1 MQSRATTP
9 LRATLAASLML
20 AAIAGAAIAGPFE
33 DGVDAANRGEFQ
45 TALRIFRPLAEK
57 GHAGAQSALGYMYE
71 YAQGVPQDYVAS
83 EKWHR
88 RAAEQG
94 DAFSQTRL
102 AFIYQF
108 GEGVPRNETE
118 AAKWFRRAAQ
128 QGHVA
133 AQNSIGRMYASGRG
147 VATDYVAAYMWLSL
161 SAARGDRDA
170 AVNREM
176 VEKLMTPAQIAEAKN
191 LEREWKPKP
200 ER

>member
-1 MQSRATTP
+1 MQRHAMKL

-20 AAIAGAAIAGPFE
+20 AAMAGAVIAGPFE
-33 DGVDAANRGEFQ
+33 DGVAAANRGEYQ

-71 YAQGVPQDYVAS
+71 YAQGVPQDYVES

-108 GEGVPRNETE
+108 GEGVPRNEAE
-118 AAKWFRRAAQ
+118 AAKCFHRAAE

-133 AQNSIGRMYASGRG
+133 AQDSLGRMYFSGRG
-147 VATDYVAAYMWLSL
+147 VPTDYVAAYMWLSL
-161 SAARGDRDA
+161 SAAGGDRDA
-170 AVNREM
+170 AVNRDI
-176 VEKLMTPAQIAEAKN
+176 VEKLMAPAQIVEAQN
-191 LEREWKPKP
+191 LAREWKPKP